1 MRNKDK
7 EDGKWERRKGK
18 GKINFNKNKAA
29 NISDRQTYPRDILKA
44 MLTLFAKILIFILLN
59 SIIIVKSDLTYQ
71 SLPGNSKDTKIPIW
85 SGSLWHNHFNYTEIA
100 LVNFEID
107 RNIFNY
113 CDFKQVLS
121 FNSNPHCIFDVLLLY
136 LVNNN
141 MHTV

>member
-1 MRNKDK
+1 M
-7 EDGKWERRKGK
+7 
-18 GKINFNKNKAA
+18 
-29 NISDRQTYPRDILKA
+29 
-44 MLTLFAKILIFILLN
+44 
-59 SIIIVKSDLTYQ
+59 KSDLTYQ
-71 SLPGNSKDTKIPIW
+71 SLPGNSKKDTKIPIW
-85 SGSLWHNHFNYTEIA
+85 SCSLWHEHFNYTEIA